1 MDGRT
6 QARQGSIGRLGI
18 RCIALI
24 AGPAAFIVGSAACVA
39 SSAVAPPP
47 SDSSPHAVLRIGADP
62 FITSLAQAF
71 AGVSRVEIRPTG
83 LLVGALPAAI
93 QRNEVDLALVPANT
107 AYFSY
112 VEGAQSGVSPDNQ
125 LRVISALQ
133 VTPFI
138 LVVRPE
144 SGIRNVRGLRG
155 HSIARFGVLRPPS
168 AAAQQPAAAAPSPLT
183 SAFDSMRVTELVL
196 SAFGVLDEV
205 RIVSRLTVDEMTAGF
220 KNGTLDAAYG
230 TAYFL
235 PEMFSALTAGG
246 ARLVPIEGAEID
258 GLVQRVPFI
267 RRTIVAR
274 DTYPGQTSPIRTIG
288 VDLLLVCRSGL
299 DPDLVYE
306 LTRQYFASLP
316 ALLAATHTV
325 SRVDLER
332 AAASPIPLH
341 DGAARYYRESE
352 LYR

>member
-1 MDGRT
+1 M
-6 QARQGSIGRLGI
+6 ARLNSRRHGARGCLGLVCIIGLGG
-18 RCIALI
+18 C
-24 AGPAAFIVGSAACVA
+24 AAPGAVTTRDSA
-39 SSAVAPPP
+39 SSR
-47 SDSSPHAVLRIGADP
+47 AVLRIGADP
-62 FITSLAQAF
+62 FITSLAQEF
-71 AGVSRVEIRPTG
+71 SRVSPVEIRATG

-112 VEGAQSGVSPDNQ
+112 VEGVQTGVSPDDQ

-144 SGIRNVRGLRG
+144 SGIRDVRGLRG
-155 HSIARFGVLRPPS
+155 HTIARFGVLRPPS
-168 AAAQQPAAAAPSPLT
+168 AAPRQPAAIVPTPPA

-196 SAFGVLDEV
+196 SAFGVLDDV
-205 RIVSRLTVDEMTAGF
+205 RIVSRLSVDEITTGF

-258 GLVQRVPFI
+258 GLVQRFPFI
-267 RRTIVAR
+267 RRTLVAR
-274 DTYPGQTSPIRTIG
+274 DTYPGQTSAVRTIG

-299 DPDLVYE
+299 DPDLVYD

-332 AAASPIPLH
+332 AAATPIPLH

>member
-138 LVVRPE
+138 LVVRPQ
-144 SGIRNVRGLRG
+144 SGIRDVRGLRG
-155 HSIARFGVLRPPS
+155 HTIARFGVLRPPS
-168 AAAQQPAAAAPSPLT
+168 AAPRQPAAPAPSP
-183 SAFDSMRVTELVL
+183 SAFDAMRVTEL
-196 SAFGVLDEV
+196 
-205 RIVSRLTVDEMTAGF
+205 
-220 KNGTLDAAYG
+220 
-230 TAYFL
+230 
-235 PEMFSALTAGG
+235 
-246 ARLVPIEGAEID
+246 
-258 GLVQRVPFI
+258 
-267 RRTIVAR
+267 
-274 DTYPGQTSPIRTIG
+274 
-288 VDLLLVCRSGL
+288 
-299 DPDLVYE
+299 
-306 LTRQYFASLP
+306 
-316 ALLAATHTV
+316 
-325 SRVDLER
+325 
-332 AAASPIPLH
+332 
-341 DGAARYYRESE
+341 
-352 LYR
+352 

>member
-1 MDGRT
+1 MVRLT
-6 QARQGSIGRLGI
+6 PRRLG
-18 RCIALI
+18 ASGGL
-24 AGPAAFIVGSAACVA
+24 GFLLLVSAACA
-39 SSAVAPPP
+39 GPSKGTTHDGAP
-47 SDSSPHAVLRIGADP
+47 SRAVLRIGEDP
-62 FITSLAQAF
+62 FITSLAEAF
-71 AGVSRVEIRPTG
+71 SKVSHVEIRPTNLPGGG
-83 LLVGALPAAI
+83 LPTAI

-112 VEGAQSGVSPDNQ
+112 VEGVQSGVAANDQ

-138 LVVRPE
+138 LVVRPD

-155 HSIARFGVLRPPS
+155 HTIARFGVVRAP
-168 AAAQQPAAAAPSPLT
+168 AGGARQPAAPAPS
-183 SAFDSMRVTELVL
+183 SAAFDSMRVTELVL
-196 SAFGVLDEV
+196 NAFGVLDDV
-205 RIVSRLTVDEMTAGF
+205 RIVSGLTVDEITSGF

-230 TAYFL
+230 TAYFQSRV
-235 PEMFSALTAGG
+235 FNALTAGG
-246 ARLVPIEGAEID
+246 ARLVPIDGVEID
-258 GLVQRVPFI
+258 GLVQRFPFI
-267 RRTIVAR
+267 RRTIVAS
-274 DTYPGQTSPIRTIG
+274 DTYPGQAAAVRTIG
-288 VDLLLVCRSGL
+288 VDLLVVCRSGL

>member
-1 MDGRT
+1 MARLT
-6 QARQGSIGRLGI
+6 SRRQGARGCLGLVCIIG
-18 RCIALI
+18 
-24 AGPAAFIVGSAACVA
+24 IVGLVGCAAPRAVTTRDAA
-39 SSAVAPPP
+39 SSR
-47 SDSSPHAVLRIGADP
+47 AVLRIGADP
-62 FITSLAQAF
+62 FISSLAEEF
-71 AGVSRVEIRPTG
+71 SRVSQVEIRHTG
-83 LLVGALPAAI
+83 LPGGALPAAI

-112 VEGAQSGVSPDNQ
+112 VEGAQSGVSPDDQ

-144 SGIRNVRGLRG
+144 SGIRDVRGLRG
-155 HSIARFGVLRPPS
+155 HTIARFGVLRPPS
-168 AAAQQPAAAAPSPLT
+168 AAPREPAAAQSPPP

-205 RIVSRLTVDEMTAGF
+205 RIVSGLTVDEITTGF
-220 KNGTLDAAYG
+220 RKGTLDAAYG

-235 PEMFSALTAGG
+235 PEMFSALTAAG

-258 GLVQRVPFI
+258 GLVQRFPFI
-267 RRTIVAR
+267 RRTLVAR
-274 DTYPGQTSPIRTIG
+274 DTYPGQASAVRTVG

-299 DPDLVYE
+299 DPDLVYD

-332 AAASPIPLH
+332 AAATPIPLH